1 MSAWSVCY
9 SLNSLGYLK
18 HAWDDVLSFKRASR
32 SLAKTG
38 SIGPSKMVKNHS
50 VFDVFRRW
58 RVQLGFLT
66 CKYPS
71 VFEVSGGMRVKNPG
85 VFDVFTKYF

>member
-9 SLNSLGYLK
+9 SLNRLGYLK

-38 SIGPSKMVKNHS
+38 SSPGLCSDEN
-50 VFDVFRRW
+50 R
-58 RVQLGFLT
+58 
-66 CKYPS
+66 S
-71 VFEVSGGMRVKNPG
+71 VFEVFRCLGLSRSVLSL
-85 VFDVFTKYF
+85 